1 MQVKRYPAVMSWVQD
16 VQTVQAVQDV
26 GDLWNDLNYWN
37 GWNCILPKVPLDNQP
52 KNRVEGQKESLEVF
66 IMNVLITG
74 GMGVNG
80 AVTARLL
87 VKEGLRPV
95 LLDNRRDLSLMQ
107 DIKDKVDSVEADV
120 CDQQALEKL
129 VDDYKITH
137 IAHLAALMPEPAEA
151 NPRLGIKVGVDGT
164 VNILEVARAKGI
176 KRVVFTSSKA
186 VYGEISGEEGPPTFK
201 PVREDHPK
209 HPVDLY
215 GSIKVC
221 CEEVGR
227 YYREAYGI
235 EFIALRFVSIYGP
248 GKEARHGPL
257 SFYGQ
262 LIEKAREGG
271 KWVIPQGGDQQNDA
285 VYVGDVARSVYLAL
299 KAEKPGEWVFN
310 IGTGKA
316 WTPRDFL
323 NAAAKMFP
331 DHQIDL
337 GPGPSKLGRSK
348 QSYCVFDISAAKKH
362 LGYEPAYDV
371 EAGVRDYVATLE
383 LIGR

>member
-1 MQVKRYPAVMSWVQD
+1 MK
-16 VQTVQAVQDV
+16 
-26 GDLWNDLNYWN
+26 
-37 GWNCILPKVPLDNQP
+37 
-52 KNRVEGQKESLEVF
+52 
-66 IMNVLITG
+66 VLITG

-80 AVTARLL
+80 AVTARLM
-87 VKEGLRPV
+87 VQDGLRPV
-95 LLDNRRDLSLMQ
+95 LFDNRMDLTLMG
-107 DIKDKVDSVEADV
+107 DIKEKVDLVVGDV
-120 CDQQALEKL
+120 CDQAALEKI
-129 VDDYKITH
+129 VDEYKITH

-151 NPRLGIKVGVDGT
+151 DPRLGIKVGVDGT
-164 VNILEVARAKGI
+164 VNVLEVARAKNI

-186 VYGEISGEEGPPTFK
+186 AYGEIGGEYAPPTCK
-201 PVREDHPK
+201 PVREDFPK
-209 HPVDLY
+209 RPADLY

-227 YYREAYGI
+227 YYRETYGI

-262 LIEKAREGG
+262 LIEKAREGAQ
-271 KWVIPQGGDQQNDA
+271 WIIPQGGDQLNDA

-299 KAEKPGEWVFN
+299 KAPAPGEWTFN

-316 WTPRDFL
+316 WTPREFL
-323 NAAAKMFP
+323 TAAAKLFP
-331 DHQIDL
+331 HHKIEL

-371 EAGVRDYVATLE
+371 ERGVRDYVATLDR
-383 LIGR
+383 LGR

>member
-1 MQVKRYPAVMSWVQD
+1 MK
-16 VQTVQAVQDV
+16 
-26 GDLWNDLNYWN
+26 
-37 GWNCILPKVPLDNQP
+37 
-52 KNRVEGQKESLEVF
+52 
-66 IMNVLITG
+66 VLITG

-87 VKEGLRPV
+87 VQEGLRPV
-95 LLDNRRDLSLMQ
+95 LLDNRMDLLLMR
-107 DIKDKVDSVEADV
+107 DIKDEVDCVEADV
-120 CDQQALEKL
+120 CDQRALEKIL
-129 VDDYKITH
+129 DDYKVTH

-151 NPRLGIKVGVDGT
+151 NPRLAVRVGVEGT
-164 VNILEVARAKGI
+164 TTILEAARAKNI

-186 VYGEISGEEGPPTFK
+186 VYGEILGEYAPPSCK
-201 PVREDHPK
+201 PVREDYPK
-209 HPVDLY
+209 HPADLY
-215 GSIKVC
+215 GTIKVC
-221 CEEVGR
+221 CEQVGE
-227 YYREAYGI
+227 YYRETYGI
-235 EFIALRFVSIYGP
+235 EFLALRFVSIYGP

-262 LIEKAREGG
+262 LIERARSGE
-271 KWVIPQGGDQQNDA
+271 KWVVPQGGDQLNDA
-285 VYVGDVARSVYLAL
+285 VYVGDVARSIYLAL
-299 KAEKPGEWVFN
+299 KAEAPGVWAFN

-323 NAAAKMFP
+323 NAASKLFP
-331 DHQIDL
+331 NHQIEI

-371 EAGVRDYVATLE
+371 EKGVRDYVETLE